1 MSEENVAIVRVAL
14 RALDQRDVEGYL
26 RVASPDIE
34 VINPASEMEGA
45 DVGHEGMRR
54 FFIELEATAE
64 SSSFEV
70 REIRAVGPLVLAFF
84 TLTIVGRLGGAKTS
98 VDLAGVYSF
107 EDNKIRRAHIY
118 LDPEAALEAAGLS
131 E

>member
-1 MSEENVAIVRVAL
+1 VEIVRIAL
-14 RALDQRDVEGYL
+14 RALDQRDIEGYL

-34 VINPASEMEGA
+34 VINPASELEGA
-45 DVGHEGMRR
+45 AVGHEGMRR
-54 FFIELEATAE
+54 FFSEMEELSE

-70 REIRAVGPLVLAFF
+70 REIRAVGPRVFALF
-84 TLTIVGRLGGAKTS
+84 TVTMVGRMSGAETS

-107 EDNKIRRAHIY
+107 EDDKIRRAHIY
-118 LDPEAALEAAGLS
+118 LDREAALEAAGLS